1 MSDGHNLSNS
11 GCIGSYSYSPW
22 LEVIK
27 RRMAEYIMERD
38 GGIKSD
44 WKNIIMCAAAREGN
58 HGCLKLLT
66 GALALATGQV

>member
-1 MSDGHNLSNS
+1 MG
-11 GCIGSYSYSPW
+11 GSVWSYYDSPG
-22 LEVIK
+22 LEVS
-27 RRMAEYIMERD
+27 RGQVAEYIMERD